1 MPDFQ
6 YTYWD
11 ANVFISYLN
20 DDKDR
25 MPVLEAIL
33 DAVESSKIARIVTSV
48 ISKVEVT
55 WVAQEKLNRNLSVE
69 EEKRIDEMWENDEI
83 FEMVEFNNEIA
94 LMARKLMRIG
104 LSRGWRLRT
113 NDAIHLASA
122 KWVGQWNY
130 KHTISRILRNL
141 ANWLILRLKSLI
153 PFSPN
158 CFSGIVCKS

>member
-33 DAVESSKIARIVTSV
+33 EAVESSKIARIVTSV

-55 WVAQEKLNRNLSVE
+55 WVAQEKLKRNLSVD

-83 FEMVEFNNEIA
+83 FEMIEFNNEIA
-94 LMARKLMRIG
+94 LSARKLMREG

-122 KWVGQWNY
+122 QWVAIELQTYDIKDFEKFSQLVGIAI
-130 KHTISRILRNL
+130 KEPHTIQPKL
-141 ANWLILRLKSLI
+141 
-153 PFSPN
+153 F
-158 CFSGIVCKS
+158 